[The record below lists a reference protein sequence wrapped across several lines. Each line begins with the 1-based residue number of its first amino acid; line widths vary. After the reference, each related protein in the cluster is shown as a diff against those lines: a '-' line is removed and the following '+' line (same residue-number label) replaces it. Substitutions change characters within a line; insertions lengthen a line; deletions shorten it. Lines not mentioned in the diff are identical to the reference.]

1 MLPHM
6 PLSLHLYFMKI
17 GILTLPLHTNY
28 GGILQ
33 AYALQTVL
41 ERMGHEVMVIDTPNM
56 KATPS
61 FLTMGK
67 RIAKRALG
75 KRVEIFLERRHNREY
90 PIISQYIQ
98 PFIDKY
104 IHRKEIS
111 SLHELRKENFDAIVV
126 GSDQVWR
133 PLYFTSLFKTN
144 IRNAYLAFAED
155 WNIKRIAYAA
165 SFGTD
170 DWEYTPKQTIAC
182 RELLRKFDA
191 VSVREESGVQ
201 LCKEHFGVEAQHV
214 LDPTMLLD
222 KEDYIHLIETTETT
236 KSKGTLLN
244 YILDETPEKCSLM
257 EQIAKDKGLIPF
269 RVNSKVEDRTAP
281 LEERIQPPVE
291 QWLRGFYDAE
301 FVVTDSFHACVFSIL
316 FNKPFVVI
324 GNKERGMARFSS
336 LLRLFNLESRMI
348 VNFDDFKSLSDT
360 NFSVGDFQEI
370 QKQPYYFLSKFFT
383 NEQPKGINYSSRL

>member
-1 MLPHM
+1 MLSHM

-41 ERMGHEVMVIDTPNM
+41 ERMGHEVVVIDTPNM

-67 RIAKRALG
+67 RIAKRVLG

-90 PIISQYIQ
+90 PIISQYTQ

-111 SLHELRKENFDAIVV
+111 SLHELKKENFDTIVV

-133 PLYFTSLFKTN
+133 PLYFTSLFKAN
-144 IRNAYLAFAED
+144 IRNAYLAFAEK
-155 WNIKRIAYAA
+155 WNIKRVAYAA

-170 DWEYTPKQTIAC
+170 NWEYTPKQTEKC
-182 RELLRKFDA
+182 GELLRMFDA
-191 VSVREESGVQ
+191 VSVREEFGVQ
-201 LCKEHFGVEAQHV
+201 LCKEHFSVEAQHV

-222 KEDYIHLIETTETT
+222 KEDYIHLIETAQTP

-244 YILDETPEKCSLM
+244 YILDETTEKRALI
-257 EQIAKDKGLIPF
+257 EQIAKDKKLTPF

-291 QWLRGFYDAE
+291 EWLRGFYDAE
-301 FVVTDSFHACVFSIL
+301 FIVTDSFHACVFSIL
-316 FNKPFVVI
+316 FNKPFIVI
-324 GNKERGMARFSS
+324 GNKKRGISRFES
-336 LLRLFNLESRMI
+336 LMKIFGMENRLLQNYNDYKDVVETSHSICNQNILKDSMDFLRESC
-348 VNFDDFKSLSDT
+348 
-360 NFSVGDFQEI
+360 
-370 QKQPYYFLSKFFT
+370 
-383 NEQPKGINYSSRL
+383 GI